1 MTPLHTVSPYH
12 DQDTH
17 FTLSSEFENPYE
29 MMAKPLATTKVLVAQ
44 FLGLLCQLRRHM
56 DHTYRDHQ
64 PPSKS

>member
-1 MTPLHTVSPYH
+1 MTRIRTSRSAPNLKI
-12 DQDTH
+12 
-17 FTLSSEFENPYE
+17 PYE
-29 MMAKPLATTKVLVAQ
+29 MIAKPLATTKVLVAQ